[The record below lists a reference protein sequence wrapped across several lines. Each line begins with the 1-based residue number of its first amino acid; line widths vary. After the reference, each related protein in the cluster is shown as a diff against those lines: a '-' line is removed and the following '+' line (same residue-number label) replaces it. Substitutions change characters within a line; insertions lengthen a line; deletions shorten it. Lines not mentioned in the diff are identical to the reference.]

1 MKDFFLAPGRQIAK
15 LLSKD
20 KKRYRSARHRS
31 DAGMGTV
38 VLSGVFW
45 LVLAGG
51 LILAVDK
58 LGFLTPA
65 LDVGLEVAQGGGE
78 EAPTPPPAPEPTS
91 NITGSL
97 ETGSPAGAPLPPA
110 SGVANAA
117 TATAP
122 AVETELWLVILHTIP
137 KSARDEAER
146 RQAQYLSKG
155 LRVDI
160 LDTDAF
166 PRLKSGNWIIAQG
179 PFDDRASALAAAD
192 AAKGFNPGLM
202 VRRGL

>member
-1 MKDFFLAPGRQIAK
+1 MKDLFLAPGRQIAK
-15 LLSKD
+15 LFSKD
-20 KKRYRSARHRS
+20 KRRYRSARHRS
-31 DAGMGTV
+31 EAGVGTA
-38 VLSGVFW
+38 VLAGVFW

-78 EAPTPPPAPEPTS
+78 EAPAPAPEPTS

-97 ETGSPAGAPLPPA
+97 GTGSPAGAPLPPA
-110 SGVANAA
+110 SGVAGAPAA
-117 TATAP
+117 QAP

-146 RQAQYLSKG
+146 RQAQYIGKG
-155 LRVDI
+155 LKVDI